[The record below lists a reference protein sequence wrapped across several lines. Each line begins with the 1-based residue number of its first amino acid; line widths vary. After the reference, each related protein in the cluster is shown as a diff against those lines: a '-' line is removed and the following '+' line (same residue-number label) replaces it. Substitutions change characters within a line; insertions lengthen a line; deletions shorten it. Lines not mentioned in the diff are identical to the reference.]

1 MVIGSQLHDII
12 DRPDFPMG
20 NKAPVMEGFLPDSG
34 PLKQEAMETLYYGEN
49 I

>member
-1 MVIGSQLHDII
+1 MLIGSLLHDKT
-12 DRPDFPMG
+12 DKPYFPMG
-20 NKAPVMEGFLPDSG
+20 NKAPVMEGFLPDSD